1 MRRSE
6 LMKITVIQGHPDAS
20 GRHYLHALAEAYVE
34 GARSAHEIRRIEVA
48 ALDFPLL
55 HSKKEW
61 SGPVPPSLE
70 TAHDAILWADH
81 LVILFPLWLGDM
93 PALLKGFLEQAIRID
108 IDAAAASKAK
118 SDWRVLKGKSA
129 RIIVTMGMPALIYRW
144 YFFAH
149 GVTNLRRGILGFVG
163 ARPVRETLIG
173 SVEAMSDTA
182 RRRWLETMPQLGG
195 GGGGSGGHSLL
206 TITTLPAAPP
216 YPDPRHQPR

>member
-1 MRRSE
+1 
-6 LMKITVIQGHPDAS
+6 MKITIIQGHPDPS
-20 GRHYLHALAEAYVE
+20 ERHYLHALAEAYVE
-34 GARSAHEIRRIEVA
+34 GAKSAHEIRRVEVA

-55 HSKKEW
+55 RSKKQW
-61 SGPVPPSLE
+61 SGPVPPSL
-70 TAHDAILWADH
+70 AAARDAILWADH

-108 IDAAAASKAK
+108 IDAAASTGK
-118 SDWRVLKGKSA
+118 SDWRILKGKSA

-163 ARPVRETLIG
+163 VRPVRETLIG

-182 RRRWLETMPQLGG
+182 RRRWLDTMRQLGRDG
-195 GGGGSGGHSLL
+195 
-206 TITTLPAAPP
+206 A
-216 YPDPRHQPR
+216 